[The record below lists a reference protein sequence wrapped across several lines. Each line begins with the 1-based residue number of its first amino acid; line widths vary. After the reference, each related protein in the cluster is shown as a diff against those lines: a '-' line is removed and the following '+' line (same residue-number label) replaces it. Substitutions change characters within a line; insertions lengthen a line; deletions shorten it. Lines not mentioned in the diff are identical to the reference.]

1 MGANRL
7 FDPEM
12 EVQDRFSNLLGRVT
26 FCTARGASSRWLLDK
41 SQTKPKVHNCPL
53 TEDQL
58 SERQGNFGT

>member
-1 MGANRL
+1 
-7 FDPEM
+7 
-12 EVQDRFSNLLGRVT
+12 
-26 FCTARGASSRWLLDK
+26 LDK